1 MPPSYP
7 DIPKAFELTGEPLVT
22 FGETAPGF
30 DLAGIGV
37 KFDISYTNAHF
48 TMLLVIVFLT
58 AIALLATRRLS
69 DDPGGL
75 QNFVEL
81 LVQGLA
87 DFVQSIGGPGVLK
100 YLPLFGTL
108 LIFLVT
114 ANWLS
119 VIPFV
124 GQVTWL
130 HSPTADYH
138 TNLGLAMV
146 AFVMYQAEGFRANG
160 FAYVKRWFNLSGF
173 AEPGGVIT
181 KVGMGVIFVLVGLI
195 ELASELFRML
205 TLTLRLWG
213 NVLGGEI
220 MLVVMSALLFVPG
233 LALPFV
239 GLEVFIGLVQGLIFS
254 LLVLIYFI
262 LATESHEEHGETE
275 HAVEPHPDQV
285 DMTHATPNAA

>member
-1 MPPSYP
+1 VPPSYP

-22 FGETAPGF
+22 FGETGSGF

-37 KFDISYTNAHF
+37 RFDLSYTNAHF

-58 AIALLATRRLS
+58 AVSLVATRRLG
-69 DDPGGL
+69 DEPRGL
-75 QNFVEL
+75 GNFIEL

-87 DFVQSIGGPGVLK
+87 DFVESIGGVGVLK

-108 LIFLVT
+108 LLFLVT

-119 VIPFV
+119 IVPLI

-138 TNLGLAMV
+138 TNLGLAII
-146 AFVMYQAEGFRANG
+146 AFAMYQAEGFRANG
-160 FAYVKRWFNLSGF
+160 ISYVKRWVNISGF
-173 AEPGGVIT
+173 QEPGGIIT
-181 KVGMGVIFVLVGLI
+181 KVGMGVIFLLVGLI
-195 ELASELFRML
+195 EFFSELFRML

-262 LATESHEEHGETE
+262 LAIESHEEHGETE
-275 HAVEPHPDQV
+275 HTLEPHPDEV
-285 DMTHATPNAA
+285 TIAHATPRAA

>member
-1 MPPSYP
+1 VLPTYP
-7 DIPKAFELTGEPLVT
+7 DIPKAFELTGEPLFT
-22 FGETAPGF
+22 LGTTGEPGNI
-30 DLAGIGV
+30 AGIGIV
-37 KFDISYTNAHF
+37 WDWSYTNAHF
-48 TMLLVIVFLT
+48 TMLLVILLLSGV
-58 AIALLATRRLS
+58 AILATRQLIDR
-69 DDPGGL
+69 PGSL

-87 DFVQSIGGPGVLK
+87 SFVESIGGPTVLK

-108 LIFLVT
+108 LLFLVT
-114 ANWLS
+114 SNWLS
-119 VIPFV
+119 VVPFV

-130 HSPTADYH
+130 HAPTADYH
-138 TNLGLAMV
+138 INAGLAIL
-146 AFVMYQAEGFRANG
+146 AFALYQAEGLRKNG
-160 FAYVKRWFNLSGF
+160 PGYLKRWVNVSGF
-173 AEPGGVIT
+173 MEKGGL
-181 KVGMGVIFVLVGLI
+181 KFMLGPIFLLVGLI
-195 ELASELFRML
+195 EFASELFRML

-233 LALPFV
+233 AALPFV

-275 HAVEPHPDQV
+275 HALEPHPDDVQLA
-285 DMTHATPNAA
+285 HATPRAA

>member
-7 DIPKAFELTGEPLVT
+7 DIPKAFELTGQPLVT
-22 FGETAPGF
+22 FATTGEPASVV
-30 DLAGIGV
+30 GIGV
-37 KFDISYTNAHF
+37 VWDWSYTNAHF
-48 TMLLVIVFLT
+48 TMLLVIAFLT
-58 AIALLATRRLS
+58 AISVLATRRLS
-69 DDPGGL
+69 DRPSGL
-75 QNFVEL
+75 QNFIEL

-87 DFVQSIGGPGVLK
+87 DFVESIGGPGVQK

-108 LIFLVT
+108 LLFLVT
-114 ANWLS
+114 SNWLS
-119 VIPFV
+119 VVPFV

-130 HSPTADYH
+130 HAPTADYH
-138 TNLGLAMV
+138 INAGLAIL
-146 AFVMYQAEGFRANG
+146 AFALYQAEGFRKNG
-160 FAYVKRWFNLSGF
+160 ATYVRRWVNLSGF
-173 AEPGGVIT
+173 MEKGGL
-181 KVGMGVIFVLVGLI
+181 KFMLGPIFLLVGLI
-195 ELASELFRML
+195 EFASEIFRIL

-239 GLEVFIGLVQGLIFS
+239 GLELFIGFIQAFVFA

-275 HAVEPHPDQV
+275 HALEPHPDDV
-285 DMTHATPNAA
+285 DLAHARPQAA

>member
-7 DIPKAFELTGEPLVT
+7 DIPKAFELTGEPLAS
-22 FGETAPGF
+22 FGETGQGF

-48 TMLLVIVFLT
+48 TMLLVVLLLT
-58 AIALLATRRLS
+58 AIAVLATRRLS
-69 DDPGGL
+69 DEPSGL

-87 DFVQSIGGPGVLK
+87 DFVESIGGSGALK

-108 LIFLVT
+108 FLFLIT

-119 VIPFV
+119 VVPFV
-124 GQVTWL
+124 GQVIWL

-160 FAYVKRWFNLSGF
+160 LAYVKRWFNFSGF

-181 KVGMGVIFVLVGLI
+181 KVGMGIIFVLVGLI
-195 ELASELFRML
+195 EFASELFRML

-233 LALPFV
+233 LAQLFV
-239 GLEVFIGLVQGLIFS
+239 VLEVFIGLVQGLIFS

-262 LATESHEEHGETE
+262 LATESHEEHSEGEQ
-275 HAVEPHPDQV
+275 HAEVQ
-285 DMTHATPNAA
+285 HAPARAAA

>member
-22 FGETAPGF
+22 FGETGPGF

-48 TMLLVIVFLT
+48 TMLLVIVFLSV
-58 AIALLATRRLS
+58 IAVVTTRRLS
-69 DDPGGL
+69 GEPRGL
-75 QNFVEL
+75 QNFIEL

-87 DFVQSIGGPGVLK
+87 DFVESIGGPGVQK

-108 LIFLVT
+108 LLFLVT
-114 ANWLS
+114 SNWLS
-119 VIPFV
+119 VVPFV

-130 HSPTADYH
+130 HAPTADH
-138 TNLGLAMV
+138 HINAGLAIL
-146 AFVMYQAEGFRANG
+146 AFALYQAEGFRKNG
-160 FAYVKRWFNLSGF
+160 ATYVRRWVNLSGF
-173 AEPGGVIT
+173 MEKGGL
-181 KVGMGVIFVLVGLI
+181 KFMLGPIFLLVGLI
-195 ELASELFRML
+195 EFASEIFRIL

-262 LATESHEEHGETE
+262 LAIESHEEHGETE
-275 HAVEPHPDQV
+275 HALEPHPDDLQLA
-285 DMTHATPNAA
+285 HATPRAA

>member
-1 MPPSYP
+1 MPPTYP
-7 DIPKAFELTGEPLVT
+7 DIPKAFELTGEPLFT
-22 FGETAPGF
+22 LGTTGEPG
-30 DLAGIGV
+30 DVAGIGIV
-37 KFDISYTNAHF
+37 WDWSYTNAHF
-48 TMLLVIVFLT
+48 TMLLVI
-58 AIALLATRRLS
+58 LLLSGVATLVTRRLT
-69 DDPGGL
+69 DRPGGL

-87 DFVQSIGGPGVLK
+87 DFVESIGGPSVLK

-108 LIFLVT
+108 LLFLVT
-114 ANWLS
+114 SNWLS
-119 VIPFV
+119 VVPFV
-124 GQVTWL
+124 GQVSWL
-130 HSPTADYH
+130 HAPTADYH
-138 TNLGLAMV
+138 INAGLAIL
-146 AFVMYQAEGFRANG
+146 AFGLYQAEGLRQNG
-160 FAYVKRWFNLSGF
+160 PTYLKRWVNLSGF
-173 AEPGGVIT
+173 MEKGGL
-181 KVGMGVIFVLVGLI
+181 KFMLGPIFLLVGLI
-195 ELASELFRML
+195 EFASELFRML

-275 HAVEPHPDQV
+275 HALEPHPDDVQLA
-285 DMTHATPNAA
+285 HATPRAA

>member
-7 DIPKAFELTGEPLVT
+7 DIPKAFELTGEPLAT
-22 FGETAPGF
+22 FGETGQGF

-48 TMLLVIVFLT
+48 TMLLVVLLLT
-58 AIALLATRRLS
+58 AIAVLATRRLS
-69 DDPGGL
+69 DEPSGL

-87 DFVQSIGGPGVLK
+87 DFVESIGGSGALK

-108 LIFLVT
+108 FLFLIT

-119 VIPFV
+119 VVPFV
-124 GQVTWL
+124 GQVIWL

-160 FAYVKRWFNLSGF
+160 LAYVKRWFNFSGF

-181 KVGMGVIFVLVGLI
+181 KVGMGIIFVLVGLI
-195 ELASELFRML
+195 EFASELFRML

-233 LALPFV
+233 LALLFV
-239 GLEVFIGLVQGLIFS
+239 VLEVFIGLVQGLIFS

-275 HAVEPHPDQV
+275 HALEPHPDEV
-285 DMTHATPNAA
+285 DTTHASPRAA